1 MRIFYLSILSVFVS
15 IYIGDFNTMGAQ
27 EKAHVT
33 SAKLQNSSF
42 IFDFTDYQEGTIESW
57 LKEKGFKFK
66 LGANNRRARVFRV
79 DENGCTVE
87 VKKPIRGYVLNDSVG
102 LERFSK
108 VRIEWGVIEYPEG
121 VPYEQNINNEP
132 AMLVIFYG
140 YGKIYSGHF
149 AIPNAP
155 YFIGFFLGENDVVNK
170 VYKGNY
176 FQKGGR
182 YICVGNPEPN
192 KMIVTE
198 IDLITAFQG
207 SFDKD
212 DVPVISGIAI
222 GGDTSK
228 AKNLG
233 RASAIFKRIEFLE

>member
-1 MRIFYLSILSVFVS
+1 MRIFSLFTFSVLVS
-15 IYIGDFNTMGAQ
+15 ICLGNFNTVGAQ
-27 EKAHVT
+27 EKAQET
-33 SAKLQNSSF
+33 SVNLQNSSF
-42 IFDFTDYQEGTIESW
+42 IFDFTDYQEGTIEAW
-57 LKEKGFKFK
+57 LKEKGFEFK
-66 LGANNRRARVFRV
+66 LGANNRSARAFRV
-79 DENGCTVE
+79 DENGCAVE
-87 VKKPIRGYVLNDSVG
+87 VKKPVRGYVLNDSVD
-102 LERFSK
+102 LKRFSK

-121 VPYEQNINNEP
+121 VSWEQNINNEP

-140 YGKIYSGHF
+140 SGKISSGHF

-170 VYKGNY
+170 VYKGKY

-182 YICVGNPEPN
+182 YVCVGNPEPN

-198 IDLITAFQG
+198 IDLTAAFQG

-212 DVPVISGIAI
+212 DVPVISGIAL

-228 AKNLG
+228 AKNFG